1 MKRTWSNNFNPQHLE
16 QKHRIDISTCRGTK
30 MNRQLFIN
38 DYIQNPKQ
46 MAVPEK
52 MTKKEGRKW
61 GKIKK
66 FMRINLSSTT
76 EVHCLQLQVQLDL
89 KVFHNRLLL
98 SHRLSF

>member
-1 MKRTWSNNFNPQHLE
+1 
-16 QKHRIDISTCRGTK
+16 

-46 MAVPEK
+46 MVIPEK
-52 MTKKEGRKW
+52 MIKKEERKW
-61 GKIKK
+61 GEINK

-76 EVHCLQLQVQLDL
+76 EVHYLQLQVQLDL
-89 KVFHNRLLL
+89 KVFYNRLLL

>member
-1 MKRTWSNNFNPQHLE
+1 
-16 QKHRIDISTCRGTK
+16 

-46 MAVPEK
+46 MAIPEK
-52 MTKKEGRKW
+52 MTKKEERKW
-61 GKIKK
+61 GKINK

-76 EVHCLQLQVQLDL
+76 VQCLQLQVQMDL
-89 KVFHNRLLL
+89 KVFYNRLLL

>member
-1 MKRTWSNNFNPQHLE
+1 
-16 QKHRIDISTCRGTK
+16 

-46 MAVPEK
+46 MAIPEK
-52 MTKKEGRKW
+52 LTKKEGRKW

>member
-1 MKRTWSNNFNPQHLE
+1 
-16 QKHRIDISTCRGTK
+16 

-46 MAVPEK
+46 MAIPEN
-52 MTKKEGRKW
+52 MTKKEERKW
-61 GKIKK
+61 GKINK

-76 EVHCLQLQVQLDL
+76 VYCLQLQVQLDL
-89 KVFHNRLLL
+89 KVFYNRLLL

>member
-46 MAVPEK
+46 MAIPEK
-52 MTKKEGRKW
+52 LTKKEGRKW

>member
-46 MAVPEK
+46 MAIPEK

>member
-1 MKRTWSNNFNPQHLE
+1 
-16 QKHRIDISTCRGTK
+16 

-46 MAVPEK
+46 MAIPEK
-52 MTKKEGRKW
+52 MTKKEERKW
-61 GKIKK
+61 GKINK
-66 FMRINLSSTT
+66 FMGINLSSTT

-89 KVFHNRLLL
+89 KVFYNRLLL